1 MAGRVRILAVGRKP
15 FRTAVANLLTN
26 ADVDGV
32 DDPMS
37 AIWRA
42 GQAYYDAVVVS
53 LSAGRD
59 AAPAIRGLRRVYPH
73 ARLIAAASA
82 VHEPQARAAL
92 GDGADDYILEPLV
105 RDELERALQIS
116 AASIVAVPHEHSAP
130 AGGPSTDELL
140 ALGEVLRTLGDGPD
154 ATLQRLADLLRR
166 VFEAE
171 GVSIELGGLHAAA
184 GEASTAVLEEPI
196 LQGGMPAGVVRLGP
210 RVGGPYETLHV
221 ARLAEYAPLIEA
233 CVAQAGA
240 QQRWRTLALTD
251 DVTGLHN
258 RRHFDQMLEH
268 LLAEAARDKLRVTVI
283 LFDLDDFKSYNDRF
297 GHAVGDALLREVG
310 VLLRRC
316 SRETDLVARY
326 GGDEFAVVFWEA
338 ESPRVAGS
346 QHPCDA
352 HVMAER
358 FGPVIGEHRF
368 QCLGA
373 DAPGPVTISAGLAC
387 FPWDGQTRTELL
399 AAADAALLAAKRTGK
414 CRILLA
420 PGSAS
425 ATAGTE

>member
-1 MAGRVRILAVGRKP
+1 MAGRVRVLAVGRKP
-15 FRTAVANLLTN
+15 FQAAVAALLTG

-37 AIWRA
+37 AIWQA

-59 AAPAIRGLRRVYPH
+59 AAPAVRGLRKVYPH
-73 ARLIAAASA
+73 ARLILAATP
-82 VHEPQARAAL
+82 VHEPRARTAL
-92 GDGADDYILEPLV
+92 RDGADDYILEPLV
-105 RDELERALQIS
+105 RDELEQALHRS
-116 AASIVAVPHEHSAP
+116 AASIEGAPRGVAAP
-130 AGGPSTDELL
+130 RSGPSAEELA
-140 ALGEVLRTLGDGPD
+140 ALGEILRTLGDGPE
-154 ATLQRLADLLRR
+154 ATLKRLADLLRR
-166 VFEAE
+166 VFEAQ
-171 GVSIELGGLHAAA
+171 GVSIDVGGLRAVA
-184 GEASTAVLEEPI
+184 GESSAAVLEEPV
-196 LQGGMPAGVVRLGP
+196 LQGGMPAGAVRLGP
-210 RVGGPYETLHV
+210 RIGGAYEAMHV
-221 ARLAEYAPLIEA
+221 ARLSEYAPLIEA
-233 CVAQAGA
+233 CIAQASA

-283 LFDLDDFKSYNDRF
+283 LFDLDDFKTYNDRF
-297 GHAVGDALLREVG
+297 GHAVGDALLREMG

-338 ESPRVAGS
+338 ERPRVAGS

-387 FPWDGQTRTELL
+387 FPWDGQTRAELL
-399 AAADAALLAAKRTGK
+399 GAADAALRAAKRSGK

-425 ATAGTE
+425 ATAEGR

>member
-15 FRTAVANLLTN
+15 FQSAVASLLPN
-26 ADVDGV
+26 ADVDGIG
-32 DDPMS
+32 DPMG

-59 AAPAIRGLRRVYPH
+59 APAALRGLRKVYPH
-73 ARLIAAASA
+73 ARLITAATAA
-82 VHEPQARAAL
+82 HEPQARAAL
-92 GDGADDYILEPLV
+92 ACGADDYILEPLV
-105 RDELERALQIS
+105 RDELERALNLLDASTVAAPRDPS
-116 AASIVAVPHEHSAP
+116 AAA
-130 AGGPSTDELL
+130 GPSPEELV
-140 ALGEVLRTLGDGPD
+140 ALGEVLRTLGDGPA
-154 ATLQRLADLLRR
+154 ATLQRLAELLRR
-166 VFEAE
+166 VFAAQ
-171 GVSIELGGLHAAA
+171 GVSIELGGLRASA

-196 LQGGMPAGVVRLGP
+196 LQGGIPAGVVRLGP
-210 RVGGPYETLHV
+210 RVGGPYEALHV
-221 ARLAEYAPLIEA
+221 SRLSEYAPLIEA
-233 CVAQAGA
+233 CVTQAGA
-240 QQRWRTLALTD
+240 QERWRTLALTD

-258 RRHFDQMLEH
+258 RRHFDRMLEQ
-268 LLAEAARDKLRVTVI
+268 LLAEAAREKLRVTVI
-283 LFDLDDFKSYNDRF
+283 LFDLDDFKTYNDRF
-297 GHAVGDALLREVG
+297 GHAVGDALLREMG

-316 SRETDLVARY
+316 SRESDLVARY

-338 ESPRVAGS
+338 ERPRVAGS

-352 HVMAER
+352 RVMAER

-387 FPWDGQTRTELL
+387 FPWDGQTRDELL

-425 ATAGTE
+425 ASAAEL